1 MESILTSIK
10 LMLDYEESDTG
21 FDPQI
26 IMHINTALMSLT
38 QIGVG
43 PTEGFEIE
51 DDTTTWQDFVPN
63 MKKFSGVKSYIYM
76 KVKLAFDSA
85 SMSSALIT
93 AYNEM
98 IKELEWRLAH
108 AAEFE

>member
-1 MESILTSIK
+1 MDSILTSIK
-10 LMLDYEESDTG
+10 TMLGYDKADTG
-21 FDPQI
+21 FDSEI
-26 IMHINTALMSLT
+26 IMHINTVFMSLT

-43 PTEGFEIE
+43 PEEGFEIE
-51 DDTTTWQDFVPN
+51 DDTFTWAEFIPD

-93 AYNEM
+93 AYENQ
-98 IKELEWRLAH
+98 IKELEWRLTH
-108 AAEFE
+108 AAES